1 MPTAITHDPVFTT
14 TVSSTNTAVVRWSGT
29 AGAVLQDSGV
39 LIDGSN
45 NITGAGT
52 IGSGA
57 ITSTGGITGTQVDI
71 LAQGDLRLQDT
82 TGGQYVALQAAGTT
96 TSHTLTLPATQG
108 GSSTVLTNDG
118 AGALTWAAAGPT
130 EATPANMEAEATG
143 SLFVPPDLVKNSPG
157 VAKFW
162 VYWEQSGTH
171 SMLASYNMTSVTDG
185 GSAGITNHV
194 FATDFSSANWCGV
207 SMPGSVNGGTI
218 RQNGGGN
225 RAAGTMSTTS
235 EDSGGTDTDMS
246 HCGMAGFGDQ

>member
-1 MPTAITHDPVFTT
+1 MIIP
-14 TVSSTNTAVVRWSGT
+14 
-29 AGAVLQDSGV
+29 
-39 LIDGSN
+39 
-45 NITGAGT
+45 
-52 IGSGA
+52 
-57 ITSTGGITGTQVDI
+57 
-71 LAQGDLRLQDT
+71 AQGDLRLSDT

-130 EATPANMEAEATG
+130 EATQANMEAEATG